1 MTPRYG
7 LLYSMEEQFY
17 WYMEK
22 QEANVAL
29 ISG

>member
-1 MTPRYG
+1 MTPRFG

-17 WYMEK
+17 WQKETE
-22 QEANVAL
+22 EANVAL